1 MDSNDST
8 VRAAQ
13 AGTAGHY
20 MATVLK
26 NQENRRL
33 DSKMKE
39 EDSKMK
45 VEHLSNEID
54 QNRNSNSQ
62 NFIFESRESFD

>member
-1 MDSNDST
+1 MDSNDN
-8 VRAAQ
+8 
-13 AGTAGHY
+13 
-20 MATVLK
+20 K

-45 VEHLSNEID
+45 VEHLSNEIY